1 MRTSDDRNH
10 DIEIMINDKA
20 DEVTK
25 DFFNHTKI
33 DIKTIWNQWAIVIF
47 SLIMFICCII
57 NVIK

>member
-1 MRTSDDRNH
+1 MTIDDRNH
-10 DIEIMINDKA
+10 DIKIMINDKA

-25 DFFNHTKI
+25 DFFNHAKI
-33 DIKTIWNQWAIVIF
+33 DIKTIWNQWTIVIF